1 MGNYNSEI
9 QSNIACQSLTSACLV
24 PWEGILMGYGDLAQP
39 PELSFFFF
47 YQGQNLQL
55 SGLLNLVLV
64 HSGLK
69 LQNSLILVLRIDYL
83 LESQ

>member
-24 PWEGILMGYGDLAQP
+24 LWEGILMGYGDLAQP

-47 YQGQNLQL
+47 Y
-55 SGLLNLVLV
+55 
-64 HSGLK
+64 
-69 LQNSLILVLRIDYL
+69 
-83 LESQ
+83 